1 MKNNEILSFNLGL
14 RRYKDYKLIES
25 FSKFKQ
31 KSFEIDI
38 SNFYIE
44 KGFKSA
50 ILLGPYVEHLG
61 WHRRVLN

>member
-1 MKNNEILSFNLGL
+1 MKNNEILSFNPGL

-31 KSFEIDI
+31 KGFEIDI